1 MNPEM
6 AENVERLIATGQC
19 STHHL
24 GGAIVVSALATE
36 WALVDLICAEA
47 DKVRAASC
55 ADCSCN
61 GLAAVDDSVANVLT
75 QVNNIECR
83 VIEKLELGIDLITPA
98 ASAQ

>member
-1 MNPEM
+1 M

-19 STHHL
+19 STHLL

-47 DKVRAASC
+47 NKVRAASC
-55 ADCSCN
+55 SGCGCAD
-61 GLAAVDDSVANVLT
+61 LAAVDESVAHVLE

-83 VIEKLELGIDLITPA
+83 VIEKLELGIDLIIPA